1 MEPVNLKSEDGSVL
15 LFGVGLSIAALMI
28 ATVAINVASIWTT
41 RNILDGIA
49 DGAALAAAQAI
60 DSDAVY
66 REGIGTRLRISENTA
81 RTRVQQYVQAADI
94 RSQVQQFSIRAVKV
108 SGTAVTVTVQAK
120 PNLAFGYLM
129 PVSSPVVVS
138 SAKAINKVR

>member
-1 MEPVNLKSEDGSVL
+1 METSNLKSEDGSVL

-28 ATVAINVASIWTT
+28 TTVAINVTAIWNT
-41 RNILDGIA
+41 RNVRDGIA

-66 REGIGTRLRISENTA
+66 RDGIGTRLRINENAA
-81 RTRVQQYVQAADI
+81 RVRVRDYARAADVNG
-94 RSQVQQFSIRAVKV
+94 QLQQFSIRAVTV
-108 SGTAVTVTVQAK
+108 SGTSVTVTVQAK

-129 PVSSPVVVS
+129 PLSSPVVVS

>member
-1 MEPVNLKSEDGSVL
+1 
-15 LFGVGLSIAALMI
+15 MI
-28 ATVAINVASIWTT
+28 TTVAINVAAIWTT

-60 DSDAVY
+60 DADAVY
-66 REGIGTRLRISENTA
+66 RDGIGTRLRISENSA
-81 RTRVQQYVQAADI
+81 RARVRDYVRAADADA
-94 RSQVQQFSIRAVKV
+94 QVQQFSIRAVTV
-108 SGTAVTVTVQAK
+108 SGTSVTVTVQAK

-138 SAKAINKVR
+138 SAKAINRVR

>member
-1 MEPVNLKSEDGSVL
+1 METSNLKSEDGSVL

-28 ATVAINVASIWTT
+28 TTVAINVTAIWNT
-41 RNILDGIA
+41 RNVLDGIA

-66 REGIGTRLRISENTA
+66 RDGIGTRLRINENAA
-81 RTRVQQYVQAADI
+81 RVRVRDYARAADVNG
-94 RSQVQQFSIRAVKV
+94 QLQQFSIRAVTV
-108 SGTAVTVTVQAK
+108 SGTSVTVTVQAK

-129 PVSSPVVVS
+129 PLSSPVVVS

>member
-1 MEPVNLKSEDGSVL
+1 MKPANLKSDDGSIL

-41 RNILDGIA
+41 RNVLDGIA

-60 DSDAVY
+60 DADTVY
-66 REGIGTRLRISENTA
+66 RDGITSQLTISEKAA
-81 RTRVQQYVQAADI
+81 RIRVQAYI
-94 RSQVQQFSIRAVKV
+94 REAGASAQVKQFFEKSV
-108 SGTAVTVTVQAK
+108 SVTGKSVTVTVQAK
-120 PNLAFGYLM
+120 PKLPFGYLM
-129 PVSSPVVVS
+129 PLSSPVIVS

>member
-1 MEPVNLKSEDGSVL
+1 MEPVNIKSEDGSVL

-28 ATVAINVASIWTT
+28 TTVAINVAAIWTT
-41 RNILDGIA
+41 RNVLDGIA

-60 DSDAVY
+60 DADAVY
-66 REGIGTRLRISENTA
+66 RDGIGTRLRISENSA
-81 RTRVQQYVQAADI
+81 RARVRDYVRAADADA
-94 RSQVQQFSIRAVKV
+94 QVQQFSIRAVTV
-108 SGTAVTVTVQAK
+108 SGTSVTVTVQAK

-138 SAKAINKVR
+138 SAKAINRVR